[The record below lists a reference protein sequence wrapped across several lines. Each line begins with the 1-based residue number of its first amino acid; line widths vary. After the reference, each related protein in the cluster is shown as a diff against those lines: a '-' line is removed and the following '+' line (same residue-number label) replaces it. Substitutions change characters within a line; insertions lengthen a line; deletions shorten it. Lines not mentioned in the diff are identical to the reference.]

1 MCGLIKIQLTQINVA
16 VNNLRCISFTKKFSF
31 LCRAQF
37 SRDKNEYE
45 P

>member
-16 VNNLRCISFTKKFSF
+16 VNLRCILFTKKFSF

>member
-1 MCGLIKIQLTQINVA
+1 MCGLIKIQLTQINIA
-16 VNNLRCISFTKKFSF
+16 VNLRCISFTKKFSF
-31 LCRAQF
+31 LRRAQF